1 MSVTELERMELV
13 ADDTR
18 KAFSYDKGTGYWAWF
33 NRGEE
38 PDYHGG
44 FATRLDALRDAVAP
58 YMEDAE

>member
-1 MSVTELERMELV
+1 MELV